1 MSLHAQDHDAR
12 YDSWWQQQQQRRA
25 EIHALLGGLHPDSTI
40 EVVQEQILQCAR
52 KLFHADAGAIYR
64 LRKQEGMLHIQAS
77 QGISASYAASMRV
90 ALGKGAVG
98 KAVLDQ
104 KVIALS
110 KDATLFSTEG
120 ADLQKQ
126 PRRLL
131 KRMFS
136 RFHTLVALPLISKD
150 EVYGGIVLYYTKP
163 YQFTENTYRLAYT
176 FGDRATLF
184 IENAH
189 LLNEAKG
196 QVVQGERQ
204 RIARDLHDT
213 VIQTLYSIIL
223 HTEAS
228 LRLLSSGNGEIATPY
243 LYEIQERAI
252 EALQEMRHLVFEL
265 RPPLLEQEG
274 IVAALQARLDA
285 VENRT
290 RIVTSLLIE
299 GNIHLSDHIEE
310 VFYRIAQEALNN
322 ILKHAAARTVTIRL
336 SQNAHSIQLEIS
348 DDGSGF
354 DLNSIQ
360 KKDGAGLRGIEERI
374 AHIGGTF
381 LINSTPGSGTCVKVV
396 LEI

>member
-1 MSLHAQDHDAR
+1 MHAQNHDVH
-12 YDSWWQQQQQRRA
+12 YDSWWQQQQQQGA
-25 EIHALLGGLHPDSTI
+25 VIHASLGGLHPNSTI
-40 EVVQEQILQCAR
+40 EAVLEQILHCSR
-52 KLFHADAGAIYR
+52 ELFHADAGAIYR
-64 LRKQEGMLHIQAS
+64 LRKQEGILHIQAS

-104 KVIALS
+104 KVITLS
-110 KDATLFSTEG
+110 KDETLLSAEST
-120 ADLQKQ
+120 DLQKKQ
-126 PRRLL
+126 RRLL

-136 RFHTLVALPLISKD
+136 RFHTLLALPLISKD
-150 EVYGGIVLYYTKP
+150 EVYGGIVLYYTNP
-163 YQFTENTYRLAYT
+163 YQFTESTYQLAYT

-184 IENAH
+184 IENAQ
-189 LLNEAKG
+189 LLNEAKSK
-196 QVVQGERQ
+196 VVQEERQ
-204 RIARDLHDT
+204 RMARDLHDS
-213 VIQTLYSIIL
+213 VIQALYSITL

-228 LRLLSSGNGEIATPY
+228 LRLLSSEDRETAKSY

-252 EALQEMRHLVFEL
+252 ETLQEMRRLVFEL
-265 RPPLLEQEG
+265 RPPLLEQKG

-290 RIVTSLLIE
+290 RVVTSLLIE
-299 GNIHLSDHIEE
+299 GNIKLSDQIEE
-310 VFYRIAQEALNN
+310 VLYRIAQEALNN

-336 SQNAHSIQLEIS
+336 SQNTRSIQLEIS
-348 DDGSGF
+348 DDGIGF

-360 KKDGAGLRGIEERI
+360 KKDGAGLSGIEERI

-381 LINSTPGSGTCVKVV
+381 MINSTPGSGTCVKVV